1 VAINPRSRR
10 SVRTLSLLAVVTI
23 ALYALMAA
31 LHVWGGGQLTPKLGL
46 DLDGGTEIVL
56 APQVAGGKSVNPQQ
70 ITQAVDI
77 IRQRVDG
84 AGVSEAEVV
93 PQSGRNIVVSIPGRR
108 LPEDTKQALERS
120 SQLRF
125 RAVLCEGSPAA
136 GPAPSA
142 GASGGGT
149 ASPSGSSS
157 PSASSGSPSSSAPA
171 APGSSATSAPSAP
184 SASSGSSSASRSG
197 TTSSRSHQRAALIDG
212 LPAATTSPTSKPK
225 SGASATSSS
234 GSAST
239 SGSSASGSSAPAS
252 STASDPS
259 CPATTSKAA
268 PKDGSDP
275 AWVTPQLAKAFTDYG
290 CKSQTQ
296 LSTVPDDP
304 SKPLVTCNRDG
315 TVKFLLGPAEI
326 TGTQVTN
333 ASSGLQTSSQGA
345 TTGEY
350 EVRLQF
356 DSVGADRFGAI
367 TGRLVSLPDPRN
379 LFSIVLDGQVI
390 SYAKPESAITG
401 GSASITGGFTSK
413 SAIALA
419 QQLKFGALPM
429 SFAVQTSDDVSPTLG
444 SEQLQRGL
452 LAGLIGLLLVVV
464 YSLFQYRALG
474 LVTIASLLIAAA
486 LTYALVVLLGQAQ
499 NFSLTLA
506 GVTGLI
512 VSIGITADS
521 FIVFFERVRDE
532 VREGRP
538 LRAAVE
544 AGWKRAR
551 RTILVAD
558 GVNLLAA
565 VVLYVLAASNVRG
578 FAYTLGLTTLIDV
591 GVVILFT
598 HPMVALLANTR
609 FFGGGHRWSG
619 LDPERLGSKV
629 PMYAG
634 RGRVRGGASA
644 ATPPVPA
651 RPAIRPVGGG
661 GRAAG
666 AVRTTGPGGG
676 AQL

>member
-1 VAINPRSRR
+1 
-10 SVRTLSLLAVVTI
+10 VRTLSVLAVLTI
-23 ALYALMAA
+23 GLYALMAA
-31 LHVWGGGQLTPKLGL
+31 VHVWGGGQLTPKLGL

-56 APQVAGGKSVNPQQ
+56 APQVAGGASVSPQQ

-84 AGVSEAEVV
+84 AGVAEAEVV

-108 LPEDTKQALERS
+108 IPESTKQALERS

-125 RAVLCEGSPAA
+125 RAVLCEGSPA
-136 GPAPSA
+136 PASSA
-142 GASGGGT
+142 APTSSGAPTGTSG
-149 ASPSGSSS
+149 ASPSGS
-157 PSASSGSPSSSAPA
+157 P
-171 APGSSATSAPSAP
+171 TSAPGASGGPASSAP
-184 SASSGSSSASRSG
+184 SASSATSTSRAG
-197 TTSSRSHQRAALIDG
+197 TTSSRSEHRAALHGG
-212 LPAATTSPTSKPK
+212 LPAATTSPTSKPAATTSPTSK
-225 SGASATSSS
+225 PASAGTSSSPSGRGTSATS
-234 GSAST
+234 AP
-239 SGSSASGSSAPAS
+239 AAPPASAPSPA
-252 STASDPS
+252 AAGDPS
-259 CPATTSKAA
+259 CPAATTTAA
-268 PKDGSDP
+268 PKNGSDP
-275 AWVTPQLAKAFTDYG
+275 AWVTPALARAFSAYG

-296 LSTVPDDP
+296 LATAPDDP
-304 SKPLVTCNRDG
+304 AKPLVTCNRDG

-326 TGTQVTN
+326 TGSEVTN

-345 TTGEY
+345 TTGAY

-356 DSVGADRFGAI
+356 NTKGADLFGSI

-401 GSASITGGFTSK
+401 GSASITGGFTSATA
-413 SAIALA
+413 SALA
-419 QQLKFGALPM
+419 QQLKFGALPI
-429 SFAVQTSDDVSPTLG
+429 SFAVETSDDVSPTLG

-474 LVTIASLLIAAA
+474 LVTVASLLIASAI
-486 LTYALVVLLGQAQ
+486 TYALVVLLGEAQ

-532 VREGRP
+532 VRDGRP

-591 GVVILFT
+591 AVVILFT
-598 HPMVALLANTR
+598 HPMVVLLANTT
-609 FFGGGHRWSG
+609 FFGQGHRWSG

-634 RGRVRGGASA
+634 RGRVRGVVPPAL
-644 ATPPVPA
+644 PPVPA
-651 RPAIRPVGGG
+651 GRPAIRPGAGGL
-661 GRAAG
+661 AAG
-666 AVRTTGPGGG
+666 ADGG

>member
-1 VAINPRSRR
+1 MAINPRSRR
-10 SVRTLSLLAVVTI
+10 SVRTLSVLAVLVVG
-23 ALYALMAA
+23 LYALMGA
-31 LHVWGGGQLTPKLGL
+31 LHVFGGGQLTPKLGL

-56 APQVAGGKSVNPQQ
+56 SPQVAGGTTVNANQ

-108 LPEDTKQALERS
+108 IPESTKQALERS

-125 RAVLCEGSPAA
+125 RAVLCEATATPAA
-136 GPAPSA
+136 TPRPAPTSTPKA
-142 GASGGGT
+142 TQGT
-149 ASPSGSSS
+149 STPK
-157 PSASSGSPSSSAPA
+157 PSSSA
-171 APGSSATSAPSAP
+171 T
-184 SASSGSSSASRSG
+184 
-197 TTSSRSHQRAALIDG
+197 TTSSRSQHRVALVDG
-212 LPAATTSPTSKPK
+212 RKPAATTSPTSKPTA
-225 SGASATSSS
+225 SSAAPSSRTAAPSATPLTAPTAAA
-234 GSAST
+234 GAC
-239 SGSSASGSSAPAS
+239 APAS
-252 STASDPS
+252 SA
-259 CPATTSKAA
+259 AA
-268 PKDGSDP
+268 PKNGSDP
-275 AWVTPQLAKAFTDYG
+275 AWITPALATSFARYTCKNVAQLAIA
-290 CKSQTQ
+290 
-296 LSTVPDDP
+296 PDDP
-304 SKPLVTCNRDG
+304 AKPLVSCDRAGVT
-315 TVKFLLGPAEI
+315 KYLLGPAEI
-326 TGTQVTN
+326 TGTHITD
-333 ASSGLQTSSQGA
+333 ASSGLQTTSNGA
-345 TTGEY
+345 TNGQY
-350 EVRLQF
+350 EVRLAF
-356 DSVGADRFGAI
+356 DSTGADLFGSI
-367 TGRLVSLPDPRN
+367 TGRLVSLPSPRD

-390 SYAKPESAITG
+390 SAARPDSAITG
-401 GSASITGGFTSK
+401 GSASITGGFSSK
-413 SAIALA
+413 SAGNLA
-419 QQLKFGALPM
+419 QQLKYGALPI

-452 LAGLIGLLLVVV
+452 LAGLIGLLLVVG

-474 LVTIASLLIAAA
+474 LVTIASLLIASA
-486 LTYALVVLLGQAQ
+486 LTYVLVVLLGQAQ

-591 GVVILFT
+591 AVVILFT
-598 HPMVALLANTR
+598 HPMVVLLAGTR
-609 FFGGGHRWSG
+609 FFGQGHRWSG

-634 RGRVRGGASA
+634 RGRVRGAV
-644 ATPPVPA
+644 PPDAP
-651 RPAIRPVGGG
+651 RPAIRPAATP
-661 GRAAG
+661 GRGLAG
-666 AVRTTGPGGG
+666 ADG